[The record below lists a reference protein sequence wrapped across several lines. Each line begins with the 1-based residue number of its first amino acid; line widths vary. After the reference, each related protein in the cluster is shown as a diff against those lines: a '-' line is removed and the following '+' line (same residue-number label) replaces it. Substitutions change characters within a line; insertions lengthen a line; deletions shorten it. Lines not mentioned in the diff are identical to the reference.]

1 MHELKLLWHIS
12 DTLQDK
18 LVLNTKALEEL
29 PNIAQSLDVI
39 RQKKEYAL
47 KIEVIGKELSKMDGV
62 HDVANMRSWTKKLSV
77 LQTQVRTR
85 SYKFLSFYH
94 SVFRVS
100 TSVFLLS

>member
-1 MHELKLLWHIS
+1 MLVDRNSLKRSEFLSLHLNKLPP

-62 HDVANMRSWTKKLSV
+62 HDVDMMRSWTKKLSV
-77 LQTQVRTR
+77 LQAQVD
-85 SYKFLSFYH
+85 
-94 SVFRVS
+94 
-100 TSVFLLS
+100 